1 MGYIRQ
7 FDLHRAVAQ
16 LSGVHPV
23 VEQGAGVPVRT
34 QVSSAL
40 SAALAAKCI
49 GPSLAGKLQLM
60 NGGRTS
66 GSNNILELRH
76 QIVRHV
82 LATNPHTL

>member
-1 MGYIRQ
+1 MFSVSSISKKAA
-7 FDLHRAVAQ
+7 D
-16 LSGVHPV
+16 
-23 VEQGAGVPVRT
+23 GAGVPVRT

-76 QIVRHV
+76 KIVKYV
-82 LATNPHTL
+82 IATNPHTL